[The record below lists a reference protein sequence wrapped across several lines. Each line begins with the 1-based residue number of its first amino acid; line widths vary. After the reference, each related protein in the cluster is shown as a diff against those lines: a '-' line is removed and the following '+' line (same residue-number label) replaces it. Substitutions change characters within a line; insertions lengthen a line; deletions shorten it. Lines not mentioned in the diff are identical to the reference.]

1 MPLIPATEASQT
13 QAASAPGTNAQ
24 GEALLTIRDLSVD
37 FSVEDRT
44 VTAVQGV
51 SLSVY
56 PGRTCALVGES
67 GSGKSV
73 TALSILRLLPP
84 EVARSKGEILFEG
97 RDLAGLD
104 ERSLREVRGGRIGM
118 IFQEPM
124 TSLNPL
130 HAIGRQIA
138 ESVLLHQPDVD
149 ARARTLELL
158 ELVGI
163 PDPASRLDSFPHQL
177 SGGQRQRV
185 IIAMALANN
194 PVLLIADEP
203 TTALDVTIQAQVLDL
218 LKDLQR
224 RLGMAILLISHD
236 LGVVRHMA
244 DEVHV
249 MREGKIV
256 ESGPRDDIFKN
267 AAHPYTKTLL
277 ASTPSGRPDPLPEDA
292 PTLIEASGVQV
303 WFPQGKTLLGRPKS
317 FIKAVTDAEL
327 FIRQGESLG
336 VVGESGSGKTTLGL
350 ALLRLQS
357 CRGVIDFDGQ
367 RLSAMREGR
376 LRSLRRNFQIVF
388 QDPYGS
394 LSPRMT
400 VGQIVAEGLD
410 AHRLATGTEREER
423 IAEILE
429 AVDLDP
435 TAMHRYPHEFSGGQ
449 RQRISIARA
458 LILRPKF
465 VVLDEPTS
473 ALDRTVQ
480 FQIVELLRS
489 LQARFGL
496 TYMFITHDLA
506 LVRALCHRI
515 VIMKEGRIV
524 EQGATDAIFA
534 SPVQEYTRTLLAA
547 ALE

>member
-1 MPLIPATEASQT
+1 MRSTRDISPSPAGGAPVV
-13 QAASAPGTNAQ
+13 AADGP
-24 GEALLTIRDLSVD
+24 LLTIRNLSVD
-37 FSVEDRT
+37 FAVEGRVVEAVRDAGLT
-44 VTAVQGV
+44 VF
-51 SLSVY
+51 
-56 PGRTCALVGES
+56 PGRTTALVGES

-73 TALSILRLLPP
+73 TALSVLRLLPGS
-84 EVARSKGEILFEG
+84 ARVSGEIFFEG
-97 RDLAGLD
+97 RELTGLD
-104 ERSLREVRGGRIGM
+104 EASLREVRGGRIGM

-130 HAIGRQIA
+130 HTVGRQIA
-138 ESVLLHQPDVD
+138 ESVGLHRPGVD
-149 ARARTLELL
+149 TRARTLELL
-158 ELVGI
+158 DLVGI
-163 PDPASRLDSFPHQL
+163 PDPASRLASFPHQL

-185 IIAMALANN
+185 MIAMALAND
-194 PVLLIADEP
+194 PALLIADEP
-203 TTALDVTIQAQVLDL
+203 TTALDVTIQAQVLAL
-218 LKDLQR
+218 LKDLQS

-249 MREGKIV
+249 MREGRIV
-256 ESGPRDDIFKN
+256 ESGPRGRIFGGPE
-267 AAHPYTKTLL
+267 HPYTRTLL
-277 ASTPSGRPDPLPEDA
+277 ASAPSGRPGPLDESA
-292 PTLIEASGVQV
+292 GNLVEASGVRV
-303 WFPQGKTLLGRPKS
+303 WFPLGKSLFGRPKS
-317 FIKAVTDAEL
+317 FVKAVTDADL
-327 FIRQGESLG
+327 TIRSGESLG

-350 ALLRLQS
+350 AILRLLK
-357 CRGVIDFDGQ
+357 CTGRIVFDGQ
-367 RLSAMREGR
+367 DLSAMNEGR
-376 LRSLRRNFQIVF
+376 IRPLRRDFQVVF

-410 AHRLATGTEREER
+410 AHRLASGAEREAR

-435 TAMHRYPHEFSGGQ
+435 ASMHRYPHEFSGGQ

-480 FQIVELLRS
+480 FQIVELLRR

-506 LVRALCHRI
+506 LVRAMCHR
-515 VIMKEGRIV
+515 VLIMKDGRIV
-524 EQGATDAIFA
+524 EQGETQAIFENPA
-534 SPVQEYTRTLLAA
+534 REYTRDLLAA

>member
-1 MPLIPATEASQT
+1 MPLIPATETDMART
-13 QAASAPGTNAQ
+13 GPEADNGAG
-24 GEALLTIRDLSVD
+24 ALLTIRDLRVE
-37 FSVEDRT
+37 FAVEDGA
-44 VTAVQGV
+44 VAAVQGV
-51 SLSVY
+51 SLRVH

-73 TALSILRLLPP
+73 TALSVLRLLPTRIARVSG
-84 EVARSKGEILFEG
+84 EVLFEG
-97 RDLAGLD
+97 RDLLSLD
-104 ERSLREVRGGRIGM
+104 EGELREVRGGRIGM

-130 HAIGRQIA
+130 HPIGRQIA
-138 ESVLLHQPDVD
+138 ESVLLHRPGAD
-149 ARARTLELL
+149 ARGRTLELL
-158 ELVGI
+158 DLVGI
-163 PDPASRLDSFPHQL
+163 PDAASRLDSFPHQL

-185 IIAMALANN
+185 MIAMALAND

-203 TTALDVTIQAQVLDL
+203 TTALDVTIQAQVLALLNDL
-218 LKDLQR
+218 R
-224 RLGMAILLISHD
+224 HRLNMAILLISHD

-249 MREGKIV
+249 MRQGRIV
-256 ESGPRDDIFKN
+256 ESGPRDTIFN
-267 AAHPYTKTLL
+267 APEHPYTKTLL

-292 PTLIEASGVQV
+292 PPLVQARGVRV
-303 WFPQGKTLLGRPKS
+303 WFGQGKSFFGRPKS
-317 FIKAVTDAEL
+317 FIKAVTDADL
-327 FIRQGESLG
+327 SIRRGESLG

-350 ALLRLQS
+350 ALLRLQAS
-357 CRGVIDFDGQ
+357 GGEIVFDGKE
-367 RLSAMREGR
+367 LSAMGEGQIRR
-376 LRSLRRNFQIVF
+376 LRRDFQIVF

-410 AHRLATGTEREER
+410 AHRLATGGEREER

-435 TAMHRYPHEFSGGQ
+435 AAMHRYPHEFSGGQ

-515 VIMKEGRIV
+515 VIMKGGGIV
-524 EQGATDAIFA
+524 EQGPTDEIFA
-534 SPVQEYTRTLLAA
+534 APVQDYTRALLAA

>member
-1 MPLIPATEASQT
+1 MPLIPATEAS
-13 QAASAPGTNAQ
+13 SAQ
-24 GEALLTIRDLSVD
+24 SKALLTIRDLSVD

-44 VTAVQGV
+44 VSAVQGV

-73 TALSILRLLPP
+73 TALSVLRLLPP
-84 EVARSKGEILFEG
+84 EVARTKGEIVFEG
-97 RDLAGLD
+97 RDLTRLD

-124 TSLNPL
+124 SSLNPL
-130 HAIGRQIA
+130 HTIGRQIA

-149 ARARTLELL
+149 AKARTLELL

-163 PDPASRLDSFPHQL
+163 PDPTSRLDSFPHQL

-185 IIAMALANN
+185 IIAMALAND

-244 DEVHV
+244 DDVHV
-249 MREGKIV
+249 MREGRIV

-267 AAHPYTKTLL
+267 PGHPYTKTLL
-277 ASTPSGRPDPLPEDA
+277 SSTPSGRPDPLPEDA
-292 PTLIEASGVQV
+292 PLLIEASGVQV

-327 FIRQGESLG
+327 FIRLGESLG

-410 AHRLATGTEREER
+410 AHRLATGMEREER

-435 TAMHRYPHEFSGGQ
+435 AAMHRYPHEFSGGQ

-480 FQIVELLRS
+480 FQIVELLRG
-489 LQARFGL
+489 LQTRFGL

>member
-1 MPLIPATEASQT
+1 MPLIPATEAR
-13 QAASAPGTNAQ
+13 SAQSG
-24 GEALLTIRDLSVD
+24 ALLTIRDLGVD
-37 FSVEDRT
+37 FSVEGRT
-44 VTAVQGV
+44 VSAVQGV
-51 SLSVY
+51 SLAVY

-73 TALSILRLLPP
+73 TALSVLRLLPP
-84 EVARSKGEILFEG
+84 EVARTKGEIVFEG
-97 RDLAGLD
+97 RDLTRLD

-124 TSLNPL
+124 SSLNPL
-130 HAIGRQIA
+130 HPIGRQIA
-138 ESVLLHQPDVD
+138 EGVLLHRPDVD

-158 ELVGI
+158 DLVGI

-185 IIAMALANN
+185 IIAMALAND

-203 TTALDVTIQAQVLDL
+203 TTALDVTIQAQVLEL
-218 LKDLQR
+218 LKDLQK
-224 RLGMAILLISHD
+224 RLNMAILLISHD

-244 DEVHV
+244 DDVHV
-249 MREGKIV
+249 MREGRIV
-256 ESGPRDDIFKN
+256 ESGTRNEIFQN
-267 AAHPYTKTLL
+267 PGHPYTKTLL
-277 ASTPSGRPDPLPEDA
+277 TSTPSGRPGPLATEA
-292 PTLIEASGVQV
+292 PTLVEARGVRV
-303 WFPQGKTLLGRPKS
+303 WFPQGKTLLGRPRS
-317 FIKAVTDAEL
+317 YIKAVTDAEL
-327 FIRQGESLG
+327 SIRQGESLG

-357 CRGVIDFDGQ
+357 CQGEVDFEGQ
-367 RLSAMREGR
+367 RISDMREGR
-376 LRSLRRNFQIVF
+376 IRAMRRNFQIVF

-410 AHRLATGTEREER
+410 AHRLAVGEERRER

-435 TAMHRYPHEFSGGQ
+435 EAMHRYPHEFSGGQ

-480 FQIVELLRS
+480 FQIVELLRN
-489 LQARFGL
+489 LQDRFGL

-515 VIMKEGRIV
+515 VIMKDGRIV
-524 EQGATDAIFA
+524 EQGPTDTIFA

>member
-1 MPLIPATEASQT
+1 MPLIPATTPSRSPVT
-13 QAASAPGTNAQ
+13 PQAGRAEP
-24 GEALLTIRDLSVD
+24 LLSVRDLRVD
-37 FSVEDRT
+37 FAVEGRSVA
-44 VTAVQGV
+44 AVQGV
-51 SLSVY
+51 SLSVL
-56 PGRTCALVGES
+56 PGRTTALVGES

-73 TALSILRLLPP
+73 TALSVLRLLPP
-84 EVARSKGEILFEG
+84 SARVGGEIRFEG

-104 ERSLREVRGGRIGM
+104 EASLREVRGGRVGM

-130 HAIGRQIA
+130 HAIGRQIGEA
-138 ESVLLHQPDVD
+138 VGLHRPGAD

-163 PDPASRLDSFPHQL
+163 PDPASRLGAFPHQL

-185 IIAMALANN
+185 MIAMALAND
-194 PVLLIADEP
+194 PALLIADEP
-203 TTALDVTIQAQVLDL
+203 TTALDVTIQSQVLGL
-218 LKDLQR
+218 LRDLQG

-249 MREGKIV
+249 MREGRIV
-256 ESGPRDDIFKN
+256 EHGSRDEIFS
-267 AAHPYTKTLL
+267 APSHPYTRALL
-277 ASTPSGRPDPLPEDA
+277 TSAPAGRPDPLD
-292 PTLIEASGVQV
+292 EAAGNLVEARGVRV
-303 WFPQGKTLLGRPKS
+303 WFPQGKTFLGRPTS
-317 FIKAVTDAEL
+317 FIKAVTDADL
-327 FIRQGESLG
+327 TIRRGESLG

-350 ALLRLQS
+350 ALLRLLPS
-357 CRGVIDFDGQ
+357 GGEVVFDG
-367 RLSAMREGR
+367 RTLSAMRER
-376 LRSLRRNFQIVF
+376 QVRDLRRNFQIVF

-410 AHRLATGTEREER
+410 AHRLASGSERERR

-435 TAMHRYPHEFSGGQ
+435 SAMHRYPHEFSGGQ

-458 LILRPKF
+458 LILRPEF
-465 VVLDEPTS
+465 LVLDEPTS

-480 FQIVELLRS
+480 FQIVELLRD
-489 LQARFGL
+489 LRARFGL
-496 TYMFITHDLA
+496 TYMFITHDLS
-506 LVRALCHRI
+506 LVRALCHRV
-515 VIMKEGRIV
+515 VIMKDGRIV
-524 EQGATDAIFA
+524 EQGDTGAIFER
-534 SPVQEYTRTLLAA
+534 PGQEYTRALLAA

>member
-1 MPLIPATEASQT
+1 MPLIPATTPSRSPVTPESGRA
-13 QAASAPGTNAQ
+13 
-24 GEALLTIRDLSVD
+24 EALLSIRDLRVD
-37 FSVEDRT
+37 FAVEGRSVA
-44 VTAVQGV
+44 AVQGV
-51 SLSVY
+51 SLSVL
-56 PGRTCALVGES
+56 PGRTTALVGES

-73 TALSILRLLPP
+73 TALSVLRLLPP
-84 EVARSKGEILFEG
+84 SARVGGEIRFEG

-104 ERSLREVRGGRIGM
+104 EASLREVRGGRVGM

-130 HAIGRQIA
+130 HTIGRQIGEA
-138 ESVLLHQPDVD
+138 VGLHRPGAD

-158 ELVGI
+158 DLVGI
-163 PDPASRLDSFPHQL
+163 PDPASRLGAFPHQL

-185 IIAMALANN
+185 MIAMALANE
-194 PVLLIADEP
+194 PALLIADEP
-203 TTALDVTIQAQVLDL
+203 TTALDVTIQSQVLGL
-218 LKDLQR
+218 LRDLQR

-244 DEVHV
+244 DKVHV
-249 MREGKIV
+249 MREGRIV
-256 ESGPRDDIFKN
+256 EHGPREEIF
-267 AAHPYTKTLL
+267 AAPSHPYTRALL
-277 ASTPSGRPDPLPEDA
+277 ASAPAGRPDPLD
-292 PTLIEASGVQV
+292 EAAGNLVEARGVRV
-303 WFPQGKTLLGRPKS
+303 WFPQGKSFFGRPKS
-317 FIKAVTDAEL
+317 FIKAVTDADL
-327 FIRQGESLG
+327 TIRRGESLG

-350 ALLRLQS
+350 ALLRLLPS
-357 CRGVIDFDGQ
+357 RGEVVFDGQ
-367 RLSAMREGR
+367 DLSAMRER
-376 LRSLRRNFQIVF
+376 QVRDLRRNFQIVF

-410 AHRLATGTEREER
+410 AHRLASGSDRERR

-435 TAMHRYPHEFSGGQ
+435 SAMHRYPHEFSGGQ

-458 LILRPKF
+458 LILRPEF

-480 FQIVELLRS
+480 FQIVELLRD
-489 LQARFGL
+489 LRARFGL
-496 TYMFITHDLA
+496 TYMFITHDLS
-506 LVRALCHRI
+506 LVRALCHRV
-515 VIMKEGRIV
+515 VIMKDGRIV
-524 EQGATDAIFA
+524 EQGETAAIFA
-534 SPVQEYTRTLLAA
+534 RPGQDYTRALLAA

>member
-1 MPLIPATEASQT
+1 MPLIPAMETEH
-13 QAASAPGTNAQ
+13 PGLARP
-24 GEALLTIRDLSVD
+24 GEARSDGALLTIRDLSVD
-37 FSVEDRT
+37 FEVDGRLVS
-44 VTAVQGV
+44 AVQKV

-56 PGRTCALVGES
+56 RGQTCALVGES

-73 TALSILRLLPP
+73 TALSVLRLLP
-84 EVARSKGEILFEG
+84 ARTARVTGEIFFEG
-97 RDLAGLD
+97 RDLLPLPEDG
-104 ERSLREVRGGRIGM
+104 LREVRGGGIGM

-130 HAIGRQIA
+130 HPVGRQIA
-138 ESVLLHQPDVD
+138 ESVSLHRPGID
-149 ARARTLELL
+149 ARERTIELL
-158 ELVGI
+158 DLVGI
-163 PDPASRLDSFPHQL
+163 PDPASRLASFPHQL

-185 IIAMALANN
+185 MIAMALAND
-194 PVLLIADEP
+194 PALLIADEP
-203 TTALDVTIQAQVLDL
+203 TTALDVTIQSQVLDL
-218 LKDLQR
+218 LKNLQQ
-224 RLGMAILLISHD
+224 RLNMAILLISHD

-249 MREGKIV
+249 MREGGIV
-256 ESGPRDDIFKN
+256 ECGPRDTIFRSPT
-267 AAHPYTKTLL
+267 HPYTRILL
-277 ASTPSGRPDPLPEDA
+277 TSAPSGRPEPVAKDA
-292 PTLIEASGVQV
+292 AILLQARGVGV
-303 WFPQGKTLLGRPKS
+303 RFPRGKTLLGRPTN
-317 FIKAVTDAEL
+317 FLEAVADADL
-327 FIRQGESLG
+327 HVRKGESLG

-350 ALLRLQS
+350 ALLRLQE
-357 CRGVIDFDGQ
+357 CHGQILFDG
-367 RLSAMREGR
+367 RDLSALREAR
-376 LRSLRRNFQIVF
+376 IRPLRRDFQVVF

-410 AHRLATGTEREER
+410 AHKLATGVEREER

-435 TAMHRYPHEFSGGQ
+435 AAMHRYPHEFSGGQ

-480 FQIVELLRS
+480 FQIVELLRG
-489 LQARFGL
+489 LQQRFGL
-496 TYMFITHDLA
+496 TYLFITHDLA

-515 VIMKEGRIV
+515 VIMKDGRIV
-524 EQGATDAIFA
+524 EQGATDVIFA
-534 SPVQEYTRTLLAA
+534 SPVQQYTRTLLAA

>member
-1 MPLIPATEASQT
+1 MPLIPATTPSRPPVTPEAVR
-13 QAASAPGTNAQ
+13 AEP
-24 GEALLTIRDLSVD
+24 LLSIRDLRVD
-37 FSVEDRT
+37 FAVEGRSVA
-44 VTAVQGV
+44 AVQGV
-51 SLSVY
+51 SLSVL
-56 PGRTCALVGES
+56 PGRTTALVGES

-73 TALSILRLLPP
+73 TALSVLRLLPP
-84 EVARSKGEILFEG
+84 SARVSGEVRFEG

-104 ERSLREVRGGRIGM
+104 EASLREVRGGRVGM

-130 HAIGRQIA
+130 HTIGRQIGEA
-138 ESVLLHQPDVD
+138 VGLHRPGAD

-158 ELVGI
+158 DLVGI
-163 PDPASRLDSFPHQL
+163 PDPASRLGAFPHQL

-185 IIAMALANN
+185 MIAMALAND
-194 PVLLIADEP
+194 PALLIADEP
-203 TTALDVTIQAQVLDL
+203 TTALDVTIQSQVLGL
-218 LKDLQR
+218 LRDLQR

-249 MREGKIV
+249 MREGRIV
-256 ESGPRDDIFKN
+256 EHGPREEIFSVPS
-267 AAHPYTKTLL
+267 HPYTRALL
-277 ASTPSGRPDPLPEDA
+277 ASAPAGRPDPLDE
-292 PTLIEASGVQV
+292 TTGNLVEARGVRV
-303 WFPQGKTLLGRPKS
+303 WFPQGKSFLGRPKS
-317 FIKAVTDAEL
+317 FIKAVTDADL
-327 FIRQGESLG
+327 TIRRGESLG

-350 ALLRLQS
+350 ALLRLLPS
-357 CRGVIDFDGQ
+357 RGEVVFDGQ
-367 RLSAMREGR
+367 VLSDMRER
-376 LRSLRRNFQIVF
+376 QVRDLRRDFQIVF

-410 AHRLATGTEREER
+410 AHGLASGAERERR

-435 TAMHRYPHEFSGGQ
+435 ASMHRYPHEFSGGQ

-480 FQIVELLRS
+480 FQIVELLRD
-489 LQARFGL
+489 LRARFGL

-506 LVRALCHRI
+506 LVRALCHRV
-515 VIMKEGRIV
+515 VIMKDGRIV
-524 EQGATDAIFA
+524 EQGETGVIFER
-534 SPVQEYTRTLLAA
+534 PGQEYTRTLLAA

>member
-1 MPLIPATEASQT
+1 MPLIPATEAR
-13 QAASAPGTNAQ
+13 PAQ
-24 GEALLTIRDLSVD
+24 SGALLTIRDLGVD
-37 FSVEDRT
+37 FSVEGRT
-44 VTAVQGV
+44 LSAVQGV
-51 SLSVY
+51 SLAVY

-73 TALSILRLLPP
+73 TALSVLRLLPP
-84 EVARSKGEILFEG
+84 EVARTRGEIVFEG
-97 RDLAGLD
+97 RDLTRLD

-124 TSLNPL
+124 SSLNPL
-130 HAIGRQIA
+130 HPIGRQIA
-138 ESVLLHQPDVD
+138 EGVLLHRPDVD

-158 ELVGI
+158 DLVGI

-185 IIAMALANN
+185 MIAMALAND

-203 TTALDVTIQAQVLDL
+203 TTALDVTIQAQVLAL
-218 LKDLQR
+218 LKELQQ
-224 RLGMAILLISHD
+224 RLNMAILLISHD

-244 DEVHV
+244 DDVHV
-249 MREGKIV
+249 MREGRIV
-256 ESGPRDDIFKN
+256 ESGPREDIFKN
-267 AAHPYTKTLL
+267 PGHPYTKTLL

-292 PTLIEASGVQV
+292 PPLIEASGVRV
-303 WFPQGKTLLGRPKS
+303 WFPRGKTFFGRPNS

-327 FIRQGESLG
+327 FIRRGESLG

-357 CRGVIDFDGQ
+357 CRGRIDFDGQ
-367 RLSAMREGR
+367 RLSSMREGR
-376 LRSLRRNFQIVF
+376 IRHLRRNFQIVF

-435 TAMHRYPHEFSGGQ
+435 AAMHRYPHEFSGGQ

-489 LQARFGL
+489 LQTRFGL

-506 LVRALCHRI
+506 LVRALCHRL

-534 SPVQEYTRTLLAA
+534 APVQEYTRALLAA

>member
-1 MPLIPATEASQT
+1 MPLIPATTPSRPSVTPEADRVE
-13 QAASAPGTNAQ
+13 P
-24 GEALLTIRDLSVD
+24 LLSIRDLRVD
-37 FSVEDRT
+37 FAVEGRSVA
-44 VTAVQGV
+44 AVQGV
-51 SLSVY
+51 SLSVR
-56 PGRTCALVGES
+56 PGRTTALVGES

-73 TALSILRLLPP
+73 TALSVLRLLPP
-84 EVARSKGEILFEG
+84 SARVSGEIRFEG

-104 ERSLREVRGGRIGM
+104 EASLREVRGGRVGM

-130 HAIGRQIA
+130 HTIGRQIGEA
-138 ESVLLHQPDVD
+138 VGLHRPDAD

-163 PDPASRLDSFPHQL
+163 PDPASRLGAFPHQL

-185 IIAMALANN
+185 MIAMALAND
-194 PVLLIADEP
+194 PALLIADEP
-203 TTALDVTIQAQVLDL
+203 TTALDVTIQSQVLDL
-218 LKDLQR
+218 LRDLQR

-249 MREGKIV
+249 MREGLIV
-256 ESGPRDDIFKN
+256 EHGPREEIFSAPSN
-267 AAHPYTKTLL
+267 SYTRALL
-277 ASTPSGRPDPLPEDA
+277 ASAPSGRPDPLD
-292 PTLIEASGVQV
+292 EAAGHLVEARGVQV
-303 WFPQGKTLLGRPKS
+303 WFPQGKSFLGRPKS
-317 FIKAVTDAEL
+317 FIKAVTDADL
-327 FIRQGESLG
+327 TIRRGESLG

-350 ALLRLQS
+350 ALLRLLPS
-357 CRGVIDFDGQ
+357 RGEVVFDGQ
-367 RLSAMREGR
+367 TLTAMRER
-376 LRSLRRNFQIVF
+376 QVRDLRRNFQIVF

-410 AHRLATGTEREER
+410 AHRLASGSEREGR

-435 TAMHRYPHEFSGGQ
+435 AAMHRYPHEFSGGQ

-480 FQIVELLRS
+480 FQIVELLRD
-489 LQARFGL
+489 LRARFGL
-496 TYMFITHDLA
+496 TYMFITHDLS
-506 LVRALCHRI
+506 LVRALCHRV
-515 VIMKEGRIV
+515 VIMKDGRIV
-524 EQGATDAIFA
+524 EQGETGAIFER
-534 SPVQEYTRTLLAA
+534 PGQEYTRTLLAA

>member
-1 MPLIPATEASQT
+1 MPLIPATEAS
-13 QAASAPGTNAQ
+13 SARDA
-24 GEALLTIRDLSVD
+24 ALLTIRDLGVD
-37 FSVEDRT
+37 FSVEGRT
-44 VTAVQGV
+44 VSAVQGV

-73 TALSILRLLPP
+73 TALSVLRLLPP
-84 EVARSKGEILFEG
+84 EVARTRGEIVFEG
-97 RDLAGLD
+97 RDLTRMD
-104 ERSLREVRGGRIGM
+104 EKSLREVRGGRIGM

-124 TSLNPL
+124 SSLNPL
-130 HAIGRQIA
+130 HPIGRQIA
-138 ESVLLHQPDVD
+138 ESVLLHRPGVD

-163 PDPASRLDSFPHQL
+163 PDPAARLDSFPHQL

-185 IIAMALANN
+185 MIAMALAND

-203 TTALDVTIQAQVLDL
+203 TTALDVTIQAQVLAL
-218 LKDLQR
+218 LKELQQ
-224 RLGMAILLISHD
+224 RLNMAILLISHD

-244 DEVHV
+244 DDVHV

-267 AAHPYTKTLL
+267 PGHPYTKTLL

-292 PTLIEASGVQV
+292 PPLIEASGVQV
-303 WFPQGKTLLGRPKS
+303 WFPQGKTFLGRPKS
-317 FIKAVTDAEL
+317 FIKAVTDAKL
-327 FIRQGESLG
+327 FIRRGESLG

-357 CRGVIDFDGQ
+357 CRGRIDFDGQ
-367 RLSAMREGR
+367 RLSSMREGR
-376 LRSLRRNFQIVF
+376 IRHLRRNFQIVF

-410 AHRLATGTEREER
+410 AHRLATGAEREER

-435 TAMHRYPHEFSGGQ
+435 AAMHRYPHEFSGGQ

-489 LQARFGL
+489 LQTRFGL

-534 SPVQEYTRTLLAA
+534 GPVQEYTRALLAA

>member
-1 MPLIPATEASQT
+1 MPLIPATEAS
-13 QAASAPGTNAQ
+13 SAQ
-24 GEALLTIRDLSVD
+24 SEALLAIRDLSVD

-73 TALSILRLLPP
+73 TALSVLRLLPP
-84 EVARSKGEILFEG
+84 EVAHTKGEIVFEG
-97 RDLAGLD
+97 RDLTRLD
-104 ERSLREVRGGRIGM
+104 EKSLREVRGGRIGM

-124 TSLNPL
+124 SSLNPL
-130 HAIGRQIA
+130 HPIGRQIA

-185 IIAMALANN
+185 IIAMALAND

-203 TTALDVTIQAQVLDL
+203 TTALDVTIQAQVLNL

-244 DEVHV
+244 DDVHV

-267 AAHPYTKTLL
+267 PGHPYTKTLL
-277 ASTPSGRPDPLPEDA
+277 TSTPSGRPDPLSEDA
-292 PTLIEASGVQV
+292 PLLIEASGVQV
-303 WFPQGKTLLGRPKS
+303 WFPQGKTLFGRPKS

-327 FIRQGESLG
+327 FIRRGESLG

-357 CRGVIDFDGQ
+357 CRGRIDFDGQ
-367 RLSAMREGR
+367 RLSSMREGR
-376 LRSLRRNFQIVF
+376 IRHLRRNFQIVF

-410 AHRLATGTEREER
+410 AHRLATGAEREER

-489 LQARFGL
+489 LQTRFGL

-534 SPVQEYTRTLLAA
+534 SPVQEYTRALLAA

>member
-1 MPLIPATEASQT
+1 MPLIPATTPSRSPVTPESGRA
-13 QAASAPGTNAQ
+13 
-24 GEALLTIRDLSVD
+24 EALLSIRDLRVD
-37 FSVEDRT
+37 FAVEGRSVA
-44 VTAVQGV
+44 AVQGV
-51 SLSVY
+51 SLSVL
-56 PGRTCALVGES
+56 PGRTTALVGES

-73 TALSILRLLPP
+73 TALSVLRLLPP
-84 EVARSKGEILFEG
+84 SARVGGEIRFEG

-104 ERSLREVRGGRIGM
+104 EASLREVRGGRVGM

-130 HAIGRQIA
+130 HTIGRQIGEA
-138 ESVLLHQPDVD
+138 VGLHRPGAD

-158 ELVGI
+158 DLVGI
-163 PDPASRLDSFPHQL
+163 PDPASRLGAFPHQL

-185 IIAMALANN
+185 MIAMALAND
-194 PVLLIADEP
+194 PALLIADEP
-203 TTALDVTIQAQVLDL
+203 TTALDVTIQSQVLEL
-218 LKDLQR
+218 LRDLQR

-249 MREGKIV
+249 MREGRIV
-256 ESGPRDDIFKN
+256 EHGPREEIFS
-267 AAHPYTKTLL
+267 APSHPYTRALL
-277 ASTPSGRPDPLPEDA
+277 ASAPAGRPDPLD
-292 PTLIEASGVQV
+292 EAAGNLVEARGVRV
-303 WFPQGKTLLGRPKS
+303 WFPQGKSFFGRPKS
-317 FIKAVTDAEL
+317 FIKAVTDADL
-327 FIRQGESLG
+327 TIRRGESLG

-350 ALLRLQS
+350 ALLRLLPS
-357 CRGVIDFDGQ
+357 RGEVVFDGQ
-367 RLSAMREGR
+367 DLSAMRER
-376 LRSLRRNFQIVF
+376 QVRDLRRNFQIVF

-410 AHRLATGTEREER
+410 AHRLASGSDRERR

-435 TAMHRYPHEFSGGQ
+435 SAMHRYPHEFSGGQ

-458 LILRPKF
+458 LILRPEF

-480 FQIVELLRS
+480 FQIVELLRD
-489 LQARFGL
+489 LRARFGL

-506 LVRALCHRI
+506 LVRALCHRV
-515 VIMKEGRIV
+515 VIMKDGRIV
-524 EQGATDAIFA
+524 EQGETAAIFER
-534 SPVQEYTRTLLAA
+534 PGQDYTRALLAA

>member
-1 MPLIPATEASQT
+1 MPLIPATEANSVRK
-13 QAASAPGTNAQ
+13 
-24 GEALLTIRDLSVD
+24 EALLTIRELSVD
-37 FSVEDRT
+37 FSVEERT
-44 VTAVQGV
+44 VAAVQGV

-84 EVARSKGEILFEG
+84 EVARTGGEILFEG
-97 RDLAGLD
+97 RDLLRLD
-104 ERSLREVRGGRIGM
+104 EGALREVRGGRIGM

-130 HAIGRQIA
+130 HPIGRQIA
-138 ESVLLHQPDVD
+138 ENVLLHQPEVD

-185 IIAMALANN
+185 IIAMALAND

-249 MREGKIV
+249 MREGRIV

-267 AAHPYTKTLL
+267 PGHPYTKTLL
-277 ASTPSGRPDPLPEDA
+277 SSTPSGRPDPLPEDA
-292 PTLIEASGVQV
+292 PLLIEASGVQV

-367 RLSAMREGR
+367 RLSDMREHQVR
-376 LRSLRRNFQIVF
+376 ALRRNFQVVF

-410 AHRLATGTEREER
+410 AHRLATGAEREER

-435 TAMHRYPHEFSGGQ
+435 AAMHRYPHEFSGGQ

-480 FQIVELLRS
+480 FQIVELLRG

-515 VIMKEGRIV
+515 VIMKDGRIV
-524 EQGATDAIFA
+524 EQGSTDAIFA

>member
-1 MPLIPATEASQT
+1 MPLIPATEAS
-13 QAASAPGTNAQ
+13 SARDA
-24 GEALLTIRDLSVD
+24 ALLTIRDLGVD
-37 FSVEDRT
+37 FSVEGRT
-44 VTAVQGV
+44 VSAVQGV

-73 TALSILRLLPP
+73 TALSVLRLLPP
-84 EVARSKGEILFEG
+84 EVARTRGEIVFEG
-97 RDLAGLD
+97 RDLTRMD
-104 ERSLREVRGGRIGM
+104 EKSLREVRGGRIGM

-124 TSLNPL
+124 SSLNPL
-130 HAIGRQIA
+130 HPIGRQIA
-138 ESVLLHQPDVD
+138 ESVLLHRPGVD

-163 PDPASRLDSFPHQL
+163 PDPAARLDSFPHQL

-185 IIAMALANN
+185 MIAMALAND

-203 TTALDVTIQAQVLDL
+203 TTALDVTIQAQVLAL
-218 LKDLQR
+218 LKELQQ
-224 RLGMAILLISHD
+224 RLNMAILLISHD

-244 DEVHV
+244 DDVNV

-267 AAHPYTKTLL
+267 PGHPYTKTLL
-277 ASTPSGRPDPLPEDA
+277 TSTPSGRPDPLPEDA
-292 PTLIEASGVQV
+292 PPLIEASGVQV
-303 WFPQGKTLLGRPKS
+303 WFPQGKTFLGRPKS
-317 FIKAVTDAEL
+317 FIKAVTDAKL
-327 FIRQGESLG
+327 FIRRGESLG

-357 CRGVIDFDGQ
+357 CRGRIDFDGQ
-367 RLSAMREGR
+367 RLSSMREGR
-376 LRSLRRNFQIVF
+376 IRHLRRNFQIVF

-410 AHRLATGTEREER
+410 AHRLATGAEREER

-435 TAMHRYPHEFSGGQ
+435 AAMHRYPHEFSGGQ

-480 FQIVELLRS
+480 FQIVELLRG
-489 LQARFGL
+489 LQTRFGL

-534 SPVQEYTRTLLAA
+534 GPVQEYTRALLAA

>member
-1 MPLIPATEASQT
+1 MPLIPATEAS
-13 QAASAPGTNAQ
+13 SARDA
-24 GEALLTIRDLSVD
+24 ALLTIRDLGVD
-37 FSVEDRT
+37 FSVEGRT
-44 VTAVQGV
+44 VSAVQGV

-73 TALSILRLLPP
+73 TALSVLRLLPP
-84 EVARSKGEILFEG
+84 EVARTRGEIVFEG
-97 RDLAGLD
+97 RDLTCLD
-104 ERSLREVRGGRIGM
+104 EQSLREVRGGRIGM

-124 TSLNPL
+124 SSLNPL
-130 HAIGRQIA
+130 HPIGRQIA
-138 ESVLLHQPDVD
+138 ESVLLHRPGVD

-163 PDPASRLDSFPHQL
+163 PDPAARLDSFPHQL

-185 IIAMALANN
+185 MIAMALAND

-203 TTALDVTIQAQVLDL
+203 TTALDVTIQAQVLAL
-218 LKDLQR
+218 LKELQQ
-224 RLGMAILLISHD
+224 RLNMAILLISHD

-244 DEVHV
+244 DDVNV

-267 AAHPYTKTLL
+267 PGHPYTKTLL
-277 ASTPSGRPDPLPEDA
+277 TSTPSGRPDPLPEDA
-292 PTLIEASGVQV
+292 PPLIEASGVQV
-303 WFPQGKTLLGRPKS
+303 WFPQGKTFLGRPKS
-317 FIKAVTDAEL
+317 FIKAVTDAKL
-327 FIRQGESLG
+327 FIRRGESLG

-357 CRGVIDFDGQ
+357 CRGAIDFDGQ
-367 RLSAMREGR
+367 RLSSMREGR

-410 AHRLATGTEREER
+410 AHRLATGAEREER

-435 TAMHRYPHEFSGGQ
+435 AAMHRYPHEFSGGQ

-480 FQIVELLRS
+480 FQIVELLRN
-489 LQARFGL
+489 LQTRFGL

-534 SPVQEYTRTLLAA
+534 GPVQEYTRALLAA

>member
-1 MPLIPATEASQT
+1 MPLIPATEAS
-13 QAASAPGTNAQ
+13 SAQ
-24 GEALLTIRDLSVD
+24 SEALLTIRDLSVD
-37 FSVEDRT
+37 FSVEGRT
-44 VTAVQGV
+44 VSAVQGV

-73 TALSILRLLPP
+73 TALSVLRLLPP
-84 EVARSKGEILFEG
+84 EVARTRGEIVFEG
-97 RDLAGLD
+97 RDLTRLD
-104 ERSLREVRGGRIGM
+104 EKSLREVRGGRIGM

-124 TSLNPL
+124 SSLNPL
-130 HAIGRQIA
+130 HPIGRQIA
-138 ESVLLHQPDVD
+138 ESVLLHRPGVD

-185 IIAMALANN
+185 IIAMALAND

-249 MREGKIV
+249 MREGRIV

-267 AAHPYTKTLL
+267 PAHPYTKTLL
-277 ASTPSGRPDPLPEDA
+277 ASTPSGRPDPLPADA
-292 PTLIEASGVQV
+292 PLLIEASGVQV
-303 WFPQGKTLLGRPKS
+303 WFPQGKTLFGRPKS

-327 FIRQGESLG
+327 FIRRGESLG

-410 AHRLATGTEREER
+410 AHRLATGTEREKR

-435 TAMHRYPHEFSGGQ
+435 AVMHRYPHEFSGGQ

-480 FQIVELLRS
+480 FQIVELLRG
-489 LQARFGL
+489 LQTRFGL

-524 EQGATDAIFA
+524 EQGATDAIFT

>member
-1 MPLIPATEASQT
+1 MPLIPATEARST
-13 QAASAPGTNAQ
+13 QS
-24 GEALLTIRDLSVD
+24 EALLTIRDLGVD
-37 FSVEDRT
+37 FSVEGRT
-44 VTAVQGV
+44 VSAVQGV
-51 SLSVY
+51 SLAVY

-73 TALSILRLLPP
+73 TALSVLRLLPP
-84 EVARSKGEILFEG
+84 EVARTKGEIVFEG
-97 RDLAGLD
+97 RDLTRLD

-124 TSLNPL
+124 SSLNPL
-130 HAIGRQIA
+130 HSIGRQIA
-138 ESVLLHQPDVD
+138 ENVLLHQPDVD
-149 ARARTLELL
+149 AKARTLELL

-163 PDPASRLDSFPHQL
+163 PDPTSRLDSFPHQL

-185 IIAMALANN
+185 IIAMALAND

-203 TTALDVTIQAQVLDL
+203 TTALDVTIQAQVLEL
-218 LKDLQR
+218 LKDLQK
-224 RLGMAILLISHD
+224 RLNMAILLISHD

-244 DEVHV
+244 DDVHV
-249 MREGKIV
+249 MREGRIV
-256 ESGPRDDIFKN
+256 ESGTRNEIFQN
-267 AAHPYTKTLL
+267 PGHPYTQTLL
-277 ASTPSGRPDPLPEDA
+277 TSTPSGRPGPLATDA
-292 PTLIEASGVQV
+292 PTLVEARGVRV
-303 WFPQGKTLLGRPKS
+303 WFPQGKTLLGRPRS
-317 FIKAVTDAEL
+317 YIKAVTDAEL
-327 FIRQGESLG
+327 SIRQGESLG

-357 CRGVIDFDGQ
+357 CQGEVDFDGQ
-367 RLSAMREGR
+367 RISDMREGR
-376 LRSLRRNFQIVF
+376 IRAMRRNFQIVF

-410 AHRLATGTEREER
+410 AHRLAVGEERRDR

-435 TAMHRYPHEFSGGQ
+435 EAMHRYPHEFSGGQ

-480 FQIVELLRS
+480 FQIVELLRN
-489 LQARFGL
+489 LQDRFGL

-515 VIMKEGRIV
+515 VIMKDGRIV
-524 EQGATDAIFA
+524 EQGPTDTIFA

>member
-1 MPLIPATEASQT
+1 MPLIPATEAS
-13 QAASAPGTNAQ
+13 SAQ
-24 GEALLTIRDLSVD
+24 SKALLAIRDLGVD
-37 FSVEDRT
+37 FSVEGRT

-73 TALSILRLLPP
+73 TALSVLRLLPP
-84 EVARSKGEILFEG
+84 EVAHTKGEIVFEG
-97 RDLAGLD
+97 RDLTRLD
-104 ERSLREVRGGRIGM
+104 EKSLREVRGGRIGM

-124 TSLNPL
+124 SSLNPL
-130 HAIGRQIA
+130 HPIGRQIA
-138 ESVLLHQPDVD
+138 ESVLLHQPGVD
-149 ARARTLELL
+149 PRARTLELL

-185 IIAMALANN
+185 IIAMALAND

-244 DEVHV
+244 DDVHV

-267 AAHPYTKTLL
+267 PGHPYTKTLL
-277 ASTPSGRPDPLPEDA
+277 TSTPSGRPDPLPEDA
-292 PTLIEASGVQV
+292 PLLIEASGVQV
-303 WFPQGKTLLGRPKS
+303 WFPQGKTLFGRPKS

-327 FIRQGESLG
+327 FIRRGESLG

-367 RLSAMREGR
+367 RLSSMREGR
-376 LRSLRRNFQIVF
+376 IRHLRRNFQIVF

-410 AHRLATGTEREER
+410 AHRLATGMEREAR
-423 IAEILE
+423 IAEILK

-489 LQARFGL
+489 LQTRFGL

-534 SPVQEYTRTLLAA
+534 SPVQEYTRALLAA

>member
-1 MPLIPATEASQT
+1 MPLIPATTPSRPSVTPEAD
-13 QAASAPGTNAQ
+13 QAAP
-24 GEALLTIRDLSVD
+24 LLSIRDLCVD
-37 FSVEDRT
+37 FAVEGRSVA
-44 VTAVQGV
+44 AVQGV
-51 SLSVY
+51 SLSVR
-56 PGRTCALVGES
+56 PGRTTALVGES

-73 TALSILRLLPP
+73 TALSVLRLLPP
-84 EVARSKGEILFEG
+84 SARVGGEIRFEG

-104 ERSLREVRGGRIGM
+104 EASLRDVRGGRVGM

-130 HAIGRQIA
+130 HTIGRQIGEA
-138 ESVLLHQPDVD
+138 VGLHRPGVD

-163 PDPASRLDSFPHQL
+163 PDPASRLGAFPHQL

-185 IIAMALANN
+185 MIAMALAND
-194 PVLLIADEP
+194 PALLIADEP
-203 TTALDVTIQAQVLDL
+203 TTALDVTIQSQVLDL
-218 LKDLQR
+218 LRDLQR

-249 MREGKIV
+249 MREGRIV
-256 ESGPRDDIFKN
+256 EHGPREEIF
-267 AAHPYTKTLL
+267 AAPSHPYTRALL
-277 ASTPSGRPDPLPEDA
+277 ASAPAGRPDPLD
-292 PTLIEASGVQV
+292 EAAGSLVEARGVRV
-303 WFPQGKTLLGRPKS
+303 WFPQGKSLLGRPKS
-317 FIKAVTDAEL
+317 FIKAVTDADL
-327 FIRQGESLG
+327 TIRRGESLG

-350 ALLRLQS
+350 ALLRLLPS
-357 CRGVIDFDGQ
+357 RGEVVFDGQ
-367 RLSAMREGR
+367 DLSAMRER
-376 LRSLRRNFQIVF
+376 QVRDLRRNFQIVF

-410 AHRLATGTEREER
+410 AHGLASGTERERR

-435 TAMHRYPHEFSGGQ
+435 AAMHRYPHEFSGGQ

-480 FQIVELLRS
+480 FQIVELLRD
-489 LQARFGL
+489 LRARFGL
-496 TYMFITHDLA
+496 TYMFITHDLS
-506 LVRALCHRI
+506 LVRALCHRV
-515 VIMKEGRIV
+515 VIMKDGRIV
-524 EQGATDAIFA
+524 EQGETGAIFER
-534 SPVQEYTRTLLAA
+534 PGQDYTRTLLAA